1 LVLFLIMI
9 DYRSKVLEI
18 LKNSNGLSF
27 SSLEEEFLRSLSE
40 SEKREYRFEK
50 LFTTI
55 YELEE
60 QGLIF
65 KGKGGNYEKNKYY
78 LRQKLEAN
86 V

>member
-1 LVLFLIMI
+1 MI